1 MVALFKQVTALVFA
15 LIAALVVIISALS
28 SGARISTVVI
38 RAIIAFVLSGSV
50 LFIAIFLLQKYEE
63 TYKKPLWLMWEEI
76 KDSDSEGSKGN
87 ETPEES
93 ELESP
98 DDSEQPKEQENHE
111 NNNNGFQPLAADD
124 LKHVTV
130 PDEAG

>member
-28 SGARISTVVI
+28 SGARIGTVVI

-76 KDSDSEGSKGN
+76 KDSDSEDSEGN
-87 ETPEES
+87 ETS
-93 ELESP
+93 EDYEYWMLNGV
-98 DDSEQPKEQENHE
+98 SEFTDNNHTSVGL
-111 NNNNGFQPLAADD
+111 NW
-124 LKHVTV
+124 
-130 PDEAG
+130 